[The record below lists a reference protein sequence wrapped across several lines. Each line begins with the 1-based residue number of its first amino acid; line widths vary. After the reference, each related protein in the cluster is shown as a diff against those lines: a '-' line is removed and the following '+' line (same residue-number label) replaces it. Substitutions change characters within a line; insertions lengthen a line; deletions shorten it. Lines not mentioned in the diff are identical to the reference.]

1 MPSVKILGVIIIN
14 TSSTILSFNIRGR
27 LFCSLV
33 RRTLDIGNVQKVI
46 IHKAIG
52 FCVITLSRL

>member
-1 MPSVKILGVIIIN
+1 MN
-14 TSSTILSFNIRGR
+14 TSSTILSFNIRRR
-27 LFCSLV
+27 LVCSLV
-33 RRTLDIGNVQKVI
+33 RRTLDIGNIQKVI